1 MLLWVHQALRS
12 PNVTVSSQALRS
24 PNVTVSSPGTE
35 VSKCSLHFF
44 LLLLCLCWFIR
55 FVRQSSLPAG
65 NHNMRHSHL
74 QKHGILFV
82 KINLLLWVHQALKSP
97 NVNVSSPGTEV
108 SKCYCEFTRHW
119 GLQMLLWVHRHWGL
133 QMLLWVH
140 QALKSPNV
148 TVSSPGTEVS
158 KCYCEFTRHWSLQ
171 MFPSLLSSSSLPLLI
186 HSLRPPEFSSCRQP

>member
-1 MLLWVHQALRS
+1 MWVHQALKS
-12 PNVTVSSQALRS
+12 PNVTVSSPGTEVSKCYCEFTGTEVSKCYCEFTRHWSLQMLLWVHQALRS

-82 KINLLLWVHQALKSP
+82 KINLMYGILLNTLEWLGRNTNCCARHSKTWEDAQIRI
-97 NVNVSSPGTEV
+97 SSNF
-108 SKCYCEFTRHW
+108 C
-119 GLQMLLWVHRHWGL
+119 
-133 QMLLWVH
+133 
-140 QALKSPNV
+140 
-148 TVSSPGTEVS
+148 
-158 KCYCEFTRHWSLQ
+158 
-171 MFPSLLSSSSLPLLI
+171 
-186 HSLRPPEFSSCRQP
+186 